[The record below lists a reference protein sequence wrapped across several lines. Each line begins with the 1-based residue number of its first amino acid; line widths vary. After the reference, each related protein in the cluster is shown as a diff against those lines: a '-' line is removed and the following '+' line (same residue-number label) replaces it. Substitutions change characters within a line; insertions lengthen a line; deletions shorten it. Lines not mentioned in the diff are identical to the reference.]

1 MPPIIFFFNSFSFLY
16 SPRPG
21 TIASNL
27 ELIDK
32 KITLKRLEVIQNEL
46 FNNQIKMNKN
56 LENKIINVLV
66 ENITEETNKYFGRS
80 EHMTPVIFNGNDND
94 VGKIL
99 KIRIKRSNQ
108 NTLFGEIIRKS
119 ELKVA

>member
-1 MPPIIFFFNSFSFLY
+1 
-16 SPRPG
+16 
-21 TIASNL
+21 
-27 ELIDK
+27 
-32 KITLKRLEVIQNEL
+32 
-46 FNNQIKMNKN
+46 MNKN